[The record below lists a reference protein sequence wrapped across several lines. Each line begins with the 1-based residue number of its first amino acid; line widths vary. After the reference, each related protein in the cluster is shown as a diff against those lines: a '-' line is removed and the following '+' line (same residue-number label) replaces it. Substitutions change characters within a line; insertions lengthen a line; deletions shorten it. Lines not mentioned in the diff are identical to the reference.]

1 MMEIL
6 PDRKLVTKMHY
17 TLGTIV
23 GSLFL
28 PGLIL
33 VLILIAAGEVPFAP
47 AMTVLL
53 IITGIFSIILW
64 GITIPLYKLWVKN
77 LKFVI
82 EEDRIIIHKGILSKI
97 QQNIPYRA
105 VTDFMLHRSLYDRF
119 LGIGSVK
126 IQTAGQGTG
135 GSMYEGSLVGLM
147 DYETIHQE
155 LRSRLKVF
163 HPLAS
168 GPTTTEDV
176 KIDTST
182 DALKAIL
189 VELQAIRKAVEK

>member
-1 MMEIL
+1 MEIL
-6 PDRKLVTKMHY
+6 PDPKLVTKMHY
-17 TLGTIV
+17 TLATTV

-33 VLILIAAGEVPFAP
+33 VLILVAAGKVDFAP

-119 LGIGSVK
+119 LGIGSVN
-126 IQTAGQGTG
+126 IQTAGQGTP
-135 GSMYEGSLVGLM
+135 GSAYEGSLVGLV
-147 DYETIHQE
+147 DYEKIHQE
-155 LRSRLKVF
+155 LRNRLAVF
-163 HPLAS
+163 HPMAA
-168 GPTTTEDV
+168 GPVATSEAAPIETSV
-176 KIDTST
+176 K
-182 DALKAIL
+182 ALQAIL